1 MSKKIEEYRNSI
13 TLHLT
18 RMSGDLE
25 HIKEKVN
32 DNNKHLLNLNGRV
45 RNNEV
50 AISRIK
56 GIGGTISAV
65 ILAIIGWFKLG
76 DFK

>member
-1 MSKKIEEYRNSI
+1 MSKVDEYRTNI

-18 RMSGDLE
+18 RMSGDIE

-32 DNNKHLLNLNGRV
+32 DNNKHLLKLNGRV
-45 RNNEV
+45 RDNEV

-56 GIGGTISAV
+56 GIGGTISA
-65 ILAIIGWFKLG
+65 IIIAVLGWFKMG
-76 DFK
+76 E

>member
-1 MSKKIEEYRNSI
+1 MSKKIEQYRNNI

-32 DNNKHLLNLNGRV
+32 ANNKHLLNLNGRV

-56 GIGGTISAV
+56 GIGGTISA
-65 ILAIIGWFKLG
+65 IIIAVLSWFKMG
-76 DFK
+76 E